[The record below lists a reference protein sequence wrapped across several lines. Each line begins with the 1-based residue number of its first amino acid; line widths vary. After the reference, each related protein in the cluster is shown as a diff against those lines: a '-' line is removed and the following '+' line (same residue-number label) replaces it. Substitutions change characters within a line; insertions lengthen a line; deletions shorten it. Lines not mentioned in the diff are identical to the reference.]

1 MGLIGVCNT
10 NVNVDKWIR
19 EAFSGQTDFPYIY
32 QFVHEEKKILEFL
45 NFDLPELV
53 IMNFSD
59 EKLDMDFL
67 TEQVRGDAWLH
78 SFGIIGI
85 YDSQKVSDR
94 ELFQKLTG
102 LNILALIDIPHIR
115 THLVKC
121 LRIIAQNSQF
131 ILSKE
136 IADTLVE
143 SSSNTF
149 TIENDVLAASIYAGM
164 AVIHLLQRGCID
176 MEKRML
182 LQLALSELI
191 TNGIEHGNCGITYE
205 EKTEALS
212 RGIDIVELIEEKC
225 QDPVIAKKRVSFSWE
240 IGGRST
246 KFIIRDEGAGFD
258 VAAYKRRL
266 KSEDPLASHGR
277 GIRMASLAAQRITYN
292 KAGNEVTLVVRHT
305 DAISQQTPLGFKNAE
320 IVKVQKGDMVFNE
333 GEVSDFLYYI
343 VSGNYNVLH
352 EGSIIGTL
360 SSQDIFMG
368 EMSFLLNNKR
378 NATVKAETEGKLI
391 KVSRKNFVGAI
402 KKYPHYGIFL
412 SKLLARR
419 LLRANSINAQR
430 LSAFQPTSI

>member
-1 MGLIGVCNT
+1 
-10 NVNVDKWIR
+10 
-19 EAFSGQTDFPYIY
+19 
-32 QFVHEEKKILEFL
+32 
-45 NFDLPELV
+45 
-53 IMNFSD
+53 
-59 EKLDMDFL
+59 
-67 TEQVRGDAWLH
+67 
-78 SFGIIGI
+78 
-85 YDSQKVSDR
+85 
-94 ELFQKLTG
+94 
-102 LNILALIDIPHIR
+102 
-115 THLVKC
+115 
-121 LRIIAQNSQF
+121 
-131 ILSKE
+131 
-136 IADTLVE
+136 
-143 SSSNTF
+143 
-149 TIENDVLAASIYAGM
+149 
-164 AVIHLLQRGCID
+164 
-176 MEKRML
+176 
-182 LQLALSELI
+182 
-191 TNGIEHGNCGITYE
+191 
-205 EKTEALS
+205 
-212 RGIDIVELIEEKC
+212 
-225 QDPVIAKKRVSFSWE
+225 VIAKKRVSFSWE